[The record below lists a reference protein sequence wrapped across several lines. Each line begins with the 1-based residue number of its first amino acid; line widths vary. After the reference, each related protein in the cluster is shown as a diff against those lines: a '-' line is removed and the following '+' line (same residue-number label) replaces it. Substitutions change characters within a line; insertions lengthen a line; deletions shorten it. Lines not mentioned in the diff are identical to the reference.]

1 MISIPLRSRLTTA
14 LLLFILVVTTVA
26 MGLAFDSGGRD
37 GQGGGGGGNGGSNS
51 TFNGHVPHLLV
62 KAYAAAQSAPSPVSY
77 NEENVSQL
85 TPIMGLKFTLTAT
98 DVGRSRLGRPLTYYA
113 FTNASGLGTI
123 AVAAGNYSIEA
134 ATSQFNLTR
143 PVSFRG
149 NLTTELVLVVTPVLT
164 DVVSLTVV
172 NPDQAFALQPGGL
185 IYAEVPGAFNY
196 DRYSLY
202 QIIGQS
208 QWVLT
213 QSGGTSG
220 ITVVSLQV
228 IRINATVV
236 GFYGSPGGTT
246 VVLSPSGSFGAIPA
260 GAVRMLQYVANSTV
274 RFIGG

>member
-1 MISIPLRSRLTTA
+1 MSSRLTAA
-14 LLLFILVVTTVA
+14 LLLIIFVIATVA
-26 MGLAFDSGGRD
+26 MGLTFDATGLGGV
-37 GQGGGGGGNGGSNS
+37 GAGGFGGGGKSSTLNGK
-51 TFNGHVPHLLV
+51 FPHLLV
-62 KAYAAAQSAPSPVSY
+62 EAFSVPGGELTFTSSPGS
-77 NEENVSQL
+77 NDSRREPMTNL
-85 TPIMGLKFTLTAT
+85 LFTLTAT
-98 DVGRSRLGRPLTYYA
+98 EVALSRLGRPLTYYA

-185 IYAEVPGAFNY
+185 VYAEVPGAFNY